1 MACRQSITAELTGIK
16 VFMLWV
22 TLGPIFATA
31 GIAAKD
37 AQATNP
43 AQRSGQPEFSFQAV
57 TLASYPPSPGM
68 GSGIAVADFDADGDP
83 DIFLPTGA
91 GVPNQLWRNRG
102 DGSFDEVAS
111 SFGLDDLRQARAAL
125 WLDYDGDGDLDLF
138 IARDCFASGQNVPA
152 TGSCS
157 VAVLSLFEQRAS
169 GFVDISAQ
177 RGLIAQAGQLADG
190 FHSGGLSAADVS
202 GDGLPDIYAARW
214 QTRPELYLS
223 DTLFITGKGAGYS
236 LGSGLTTIAG
246 QQAGYW
252 QGVMHDFDRDGSMD
266 LFVNVDFSANQ
277 LWLNRGLLEFDD
289 ISLPAGVASAWNEM
303 GVAAGDYDNDGDV
316 DLFASNIFDWIGPS
330 AGSHNLLL
338 RNDSN
343 SGQVLFTEHAQALGV
358 DDAGWGWGATWLDA
372 DNDGDLDLAVTN
384 GYCQPPPDVCP
395 AEFANDRSRL
405 FVQTGPG
412 NALVEAGESVGFADR
427 LTGGGLIAADFN
439 GDGRMDL
446 LQTAIDPD
454 TSANPLL
461 RSERLTL
468 YLNTASGAG
477 DNHGWLAVQ
486 PRLRAANSHALGT
499 ELRLYLDD
507 GRMLTRWIHAG
518 ESWLSQAPARAHFG
532 IGNAGIER
540 LEVDWPELGQNPGGA
555 CPTGGQPDS
564 NHCTGSGDAQNASG
578 GTSVFLSPATGT
590 VLHITGPETLLR
602 TGFEDPLSR

>member
-1 MACRQSITAELTGIK
+1 MACRQSTTAKLPGIRM
-16 VFMLWV
+16 FLLWAL
-22 TLGPIFATA
+22 LGLVFATA

-37 AQATNP
+37 ADATNP
-43 AQRSGQPEFSFQAV
+43 AQRSGQTEFSFQAV
-57 TLASYPPSPGM
+57 TLASYLPSPGM

-111 SFGLDDLRQARAAL
+111 SFGLDDLSQARAAL

-152 TGSCS
+152 SGSCS
-157 VAVLSLFEQRAS
+157 EAVLSLFEHRAS
-169 GFVDISAQ
+169 GFVDISAK
-177 RGLIAQAGQLADG
+177 RGLITQAGQLADG

-202 GDGLPDIYAARW
+202 ADGLPDIYAARW

-236 LGSGLTTIAG
+236 LGSGLTSIAG

-252 QGVMHDFDRDGSMD
+252 QGLMHDFDRDGSMD

-277 LWLNRGLLEFDD
+277 LWLNRSLLEFDD
-289 ISLPAGVASAWNEM
+289 IAVPAGAASAWNEM
-303 GVAAGDYDNDGDV
+303 GVAAGDYDNDGDL

-395 AEFANDRSRL
+395 AEFASDRSRF
-405 FVQTGPG
+405 FVQTGPV
-412 NALVEAGESVGFADR
+412 NAMVEAGASVGFADQ

-454 TSANPLL
+454 TSPNPLL

-468 YLNTASGAG
+468 YLNSASGAG
-477 DNHGWLAVQ
+477 DHHGWLAVQ
-486 PRLRAANSHALGT
+486 PRLRAANSHALGA

-518 ESWLSQAPARAHFG
+518 ESWLSQAPARVHFG

-540 LEVDWPELGQNPGGA
+540 LEVDWPDLGQNPGGA
-555 CPTGGQPDS
+555 CPASGQ
-564 NHCTGSGDAQNASG
+564 CAGTGDAQDTSG
-578 GTSVFLSPATGT
+578 GTSVFLSPPGNS
-590 VLHITGPETLLR
+590 VIHITGPETLLR
-602 TGFEDPLSR
+602 TGFED

>member
-1 MACRQSITAELTGIK
+1 MACRQSTTAELTGIR
-16 VFMLWV
+16 VFLVW
-22 TLGPIFATA
+22 TLLGLVCATA
-31 GIAAKD
+31 DIAGED
-37 AQATNP
+37 AHATNP

-57 TLASYPPSPGM
+57 TLASYLPSPGM
-68 GSGIAVADFDADGDP
+68 GSGMAVADFDADGDP

-152 TGSCS
+152 TGSCGE
-157 VAVLSLFEQRAS
+157 AVLSLFEQRAS

-177 RGLIAQAGQLADG
+177 RGLITQAGQLADG

-252 QGVMHDFDRDGSMD
+252 QGLMHDFDRDGSMD

-289 ISLPAGVASAWNEM
+289 IAVPAGVASAWNEM

-338 RNDSN
+338 RNDSH

-395 AEFANDRSRL
+395 AEFASDRSRL
-405 FVQTGPG
+405 FLQTG
-412 NALVEAGESVGFADR
+412 AGDAFIEVGDSVGFADQ
-427 LTGGGLIAADFN
+427 LIGGGLVAADFN
-439 GDGRMDL
+439 GDGHMDL

-454 TSANPLL
+454 SSSDPLL

-468 YLNTASGAG
+468 YLNSTTGTE
-477 DNHGWLAVQ
+477 DNHGWLAVR
-486 PRLRAANSHALGT
+486 PRLRAANSHALGS

-507 GRMLTRWIHAG
+507 GRTLTRWIMAG
-518 ESWLSQAPARAHFG
+518 ESWMSQAPAIAHFG

-540 LEVDWPELGQNPGGA
+540 LEVDWPNLGQNPGGA
-555 CPTGGQPDS
+555 CPASGQ
-564 NHCTGSGDAQNASG
+564 CTGTGNAQSTTG
-578 GTSVFLSPATGT
+578 GTSVFLSPTIGT
-590 VLHITGPETLLR
+590 VIHITGPETLLR
-602 TGFEDPLSR
+602 TGFED